1 MIEREMV
8 EQLFE
13 EMRSEGVET
22 ESEMLWGYYFTDPQ
36 ADKLESAVP
45 LLEEQGYEFVEL
57 FENEPE
63 SEDDED
69 FEKTYILHVEKL
81 QVHSVDSLD
90 KTNQEL
96 EAFAEKNGLES
107 YDGMD
112 VTPVEEFE
120 DEEEDA

>member
-36 ADKLESAVP
+36 VDKLESAVP

-57 FENEPE
+57 LEAEPE
-63 SEDDED
+63 SEDDD

-96 EAFAEKNGLES
+96 EAFA
-107 YDGMD
+107 DGMD

-120 DEEEDA
+120 DDEEVEEE

>member
-1 MIEREMV
+1 MIEREAV

-57 FENEPE
+57 
-63 SEDDED
+63 
-69 FEKTYILHVEKL
+69 
-81 QVHSVDSLD
+81 
-90 KTNQEL
+90 L
-96 EAFAEKNGLES
+96 EAEPS
-107 YDGMD
+107 RRR
-112 VTPVEEFE
+112 
-120 DEEEDA
+120 